1 MTSEPEASQARQETY
16 LDCLALFSRLYWG
29 PDDTLCA
36 ELAGKEAPEALG
48 GLAPWLDDEGRA
60 TLRALL
66 AYLQGFATAEEL
78 CAPLNEA
85 YVRLFVSHPGGLA
98 APLYHS
104 CYVGEGLVMG
114 PPAAAMS
121 QRLEEAGLALEEKP
135 GEPPDHLAVELEYLI
150 YLLEEGGGRRPEL
163 LGQAR
168 EMAGRFMLPWLREF
182 SERQQ
187 SESGCPLYP
196 LAARLLV
203 LLLEGLAGEGG

>member
-1 MTSEPEASQARQETY
+1 MTSKVETAQARQETY

-29 PDDTLCA
+29 PDDALCQ
-36 ELAGKEAPEALG
+36 ELAGQETADTLG
-48 GLAPWLDDEGRA
+48 GLAPWLEAEDSD
-60 TLRALL
+60 TLRDLL
-66 AYLQGFATAEEL
+66 AYLQSFSSAEEL
-78 CAPLNEA
+78 CAPVSEA

-114 PPAAAMS
+114 PPAGAMA
-121 QRLEEAGLALEEKP
+121 QRLEEAGLALEDKP

-150 YLLEEGGGRRPEL
+150 YLLEEGGRGRPEL
-163 LGQAR
+163 MEQAQ

-196 LAARLLV
+196 MAARLLV
-203 LLLEGLAGEGG
+203 AVLEGLAEEAS